1 VNPPLIAASVICTD
15 FARLG
20 EEVARLEAA
29 GVEWLH
35 FDSMDANFVPPL
47 TYGPLVLKALRRLS
61 HQVFNAHLMVAH
73 PEPLIAEYAASGA
86 DGILVHRETVAD
98 PAAVLEQIRAAG
110 CQAGLAYNPLTPL
123 DDLAQW
129 LPHLDL
135 LIVMSVTPGWSGQ
148 KFMPVAL
155 DKIRQARELL
165 DAQGSSAK
173 IIVDGG
179 LNGETTPLVTAA
191 GADVAVSGSF
201 LMEHPGGLAAA
212 LKELRT
218 LPA

>member
-1 VNPPLIAASVICTD
+1 VTPPLIAASVVCTD
-15 FARLG
+15 FSRLG
-20 EEVARLEAA
+20 EEIARLERA

-35 FDSMDANFVPPL
+35 FDSMDHNFVPPL
-47 TYGPLVLKALRRLS
+47 TFGPLVLKAVRKLS
-61 HQVFNAHLMVAH
+61 RQVFNAHLMVAD
-73 PEPLIAEYAASGA
+73 PLPLVAEYAESGA
-86 DGILVHRETVAD
+86 DGIIVHREAVTD
-98 PAAVLEQIRAAG
+98 PAAALEQIRAAG

-135 LIVMSVTPGWSGQ
+135 LIIMSVTPGWSGQ
-148 KFMPVAL
+148 KFMPIAL
-155 DKIRQARELL
+155 DKIRQARALFAERGSA
-165 DAQGSSAK
+165 AQ

-201 LMEHPGGLAAA
+201 LMEHPGGLEAA
-212 LKELRT
+212 LRDLRST
-218 LPA
+218 A